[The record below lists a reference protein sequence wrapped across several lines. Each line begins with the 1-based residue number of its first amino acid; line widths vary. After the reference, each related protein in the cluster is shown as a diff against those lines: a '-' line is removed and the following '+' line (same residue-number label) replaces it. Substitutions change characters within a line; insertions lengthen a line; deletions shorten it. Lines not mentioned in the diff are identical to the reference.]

1 MSATPRTSTLNL
13 SHPNLKLLS
22 LQALNNSLSKCEV
35 DILNELTLFELY
47 SKEQPIVLL
56 RHYKW
61 KRKAVLV

>member
-13 SHPNLKLLS
+13 FHPNLKLLS
-22 LQALNNSLSKCEV
+22 LQALNSLSKCEV